1 MKRFNPNNPKQ
12 ARLFFCMFKAMELE
26 ENGHPVDIM
35 MGLAIKH
42 KFKIIDRIPQSLFDG
57 WDFWVEFEDPKEIDL
72 LPKLFR
78 NIEWKP
84 INQA

>member
-1 MKRFNPNNPKQ
+1 MFY
-12 ARLFFCMFKAMELE
+12 CMFEARVLE
-26 ENGHPVDIM
+26 EGGHPVDVM

-57 WDFWVEFEDPKEIDL
+57 WDFWVEFEDSKEIDL